1 MRMHDPNKTAQG
13 VSDNTRTILGAALSA
28 VVQGAGRVQLDPL
41 ATGAVEEQFLPKVR
55 SALEQADWQDAW
67 QREHVYLRAY
77 AREMGGRAAMLAAEE
92 KRTVVTRQDIEAAA
106 VKMRGYMPIA
116 GRWCP

>member
-1 MRMHDPNKTAQG
+1 MRRDEAEKQCHGFSND
-13 VSDNTRTILGAALSA
+13 TRTVLDTAVSA
-28 VVQGAGRVQLDPL
+28 VTQGAGPVRLDPP
-41 ATGAVEEQFLPKVR
+41 ATEAVHEQFLPKVR

-67 QREHVYLRAY
+67 QREQVYLHAY

-92 KRTVVTRQDIEAAA
+92 RRTVVTRQDIEAAA

-116 GRWCP
+116 SRWCP